1 MGHNSINPKSLE
13 LLVVGKL
20 QNKPAEVADALN
32 NYFVDSVENIIKY
45 FTPEYKN
52 TVCQVKQT
60 EPASNIVSITESD
73 VMRVIRSLRPS
84 RAKDVIGMN
93 TCMLKDLSKVLVN
106 PITKFFNF
114 SFTNRMFPND
124 VIPVFKGGNR
134 LSTSN
139 YRPVSILP
147 VVSKV
152 AEKLVAEQIINH
164 LNTFK

>member
-1 MGHNSINPKSLE
+1 
-13 LLVVGKL
+13 
-20 QNKPAEVADALN
+20 
-32 NYFVDSVENIIKY
+32 
-45 FTPEYKN
+45 
-52 TVCQVKQT
+52 
-60 EPASNIVSITESD
+60 
-73 VMRVIRSLRPS
+73 MRVIRSLRPS
-84 RAKDVIGMN
+84 RAKDVIGIN

-106 PITKFFNF
+106 PITKILNL
-114 SFTNRMFPND
+114 SFTNGMFPND